1 MPRTLAVLLTLALL
15 IAACTTGEDPT
26 AEDTAD
32 DDAADDTATDEET
45 GSDED
50 VAQELTVGAE
60 DDTYVQEGEGAN
72 VGMYPLNTNV
82 YETLIRVTPEYDLEP
97 MLAEDW
103 EFVEPNTWRF
113 HLRDDVTFHNGEPM
127 DAEAVKEGLFDRVA
141 ADGGGT
147 IRAGED
153 SAEVVDEH
161 TIDFTPTEENMR
173 VPEQIVHPN
182 NSVVAPGTM
191 PDGEELVGTGPFR
204 FVEYASD
211 EQISVERNPDYWGEE
226 PALESITFRFFPE
239 ASSRMRALEAG
250 EIDIAVEVP
259 REEAEALESAGLEI
273 ATSEVGAYRAIY
285 SNIHGE
291 EPYDL
296 LGEDAVRHAVARAIN
311 REEIVEE
318 VLNGLAT
325 TDQTMIPPRLLGEHA
340 DLIEGFE
347 HDPDEAIE
355 LLEDAGWEEGDDG
368 IRERDGRRLELSLE
382 SGFGGAEVHRPV
394 PTVLESQLAEVGI
407 ALDVNEHPDSAS
419 YQEVIETGE
428 GDLFLEQGSQNDANP
443 GFLPV
448 LLFYSQGEA
457 ADAPYQSLFAPGD
470 EFDELIEPNLTSPE
484 VDDSLEAVAEA
495 MHVLIDEEA
504 IVLPFAGI
512 YRVVGHDPAVQNFD
526 PHPSMLNLRWSKI
539 SMGG

>member
-1 MPRTLAVLLTLALL
+1 MPRTLALLLTLALL

-32 DDAADDTATDEET
+32 DDTADDGATDDGA

-60 DDTYVQEGEGAN
+60 DDTYVQEGAGAN
-72 VGMYPLNTNV
+72 VGMYPLNANI

-153 SAEVVDEH
+153 SAEVVDDH
-161 TIDFTPTEENMR
+161 TIDFTPTEENLR

-182 NSVVAPGTM
+182 NSVVGPGTM
-191 PDGEELVGTGPFR
+191 PDGDELVGTGPFQ
-204 FVEYASD
+204 FVDYASD
-211 EQISVERNPDYWGEE
+211 EQISVERNPDYWGDE

-239 ASSRMRALEAG
+239 SSSRMRALEAG
-250 EIDIAVEVP
+250 EVDIAVEVP
-259 REEAEALESAGLEI
+259 REEVAALESAGVEI
-273 ATSEVGAYRAIY
+273 VTSEVGAYRAMFA
-285 SNIHGE
+285 NIHGD
-291 EPYDL
+291 EPHDL
-296 LGEDAVRHAVARAIN
+296 LGEDEVRHAVARAID

-325 TDQTMIPPRLLGEHA
+325 TDQTLVPPRLLGEHA
-340 DLIEGFE
+340 DLVEGFE
-347 HDPDEAIE
+347 HDPEEAVE
-355 LLEDAGWEEGDDG
+355 LLEEAGWEEGDDG
-368 IRERDGRRLELSLE
+368 IRERDGRRLELTLE
-382 SGFGGAEVHRPV
+382 SGFGGADIHRPV

-407 ALDVNEHPDSAS
+407 ALNVNEHPDSAS

-470 EFDELIEPNLTSPE
+470 EFDETIEPNLTSPDL
-484 VDDSLEAVAEA
+484 DDSLEAVAEA
-495 MHVLIDEEA
+495 MRILVDEEA

-512 YRVVGHDPAVQNFD
+512 YRVVGHDPVVQNFE

-539 SMGG
+539 SMGE

>member
-32 DDAADDTATDEET
+32 DDAADDTATDEEA

-512 YRVVGHDPAVQNFD
+512 YRVVGHDPAVQNFE

>member
-32 DDAADDTATDEET
+32 DDAADDTATDEEA

>member
-1 MPRTLAVLLTLALL
+1 MTRALAALLALL
-15 IAACTTGEDPT
+15 LVVAACEAGDGTGEDAGDEVT
-26 AEDTAD
+26 GDGDETAD
-32 DDAADDTATDEET
+32 DDAE
-45 GSDED
+45 
-50 VAQELTVGAE
+50 VPQELAVGVAN
-60 DDTYVQEGEGAN
+60 DTYVQEGTGAN
-72 VGMYPLNTNV
+72 VGMYPVNTNV
-82 YETLIRVTPEYDLEP
+82 YETLIRLTPEYDLEP
-97 MLAEDW
+97 LLAEDW

-113 HLRDDVTFHNGEPM
+113 HLREDVTFHNGEPM

-161 TIDFTPTEENMR
+161 TIDFTPTEENLR

-191 PDGEELVGTGPFR
+191 PDGEEVVGTGPFE
-204 FVEYASD
+204 FVEYRSD
-211 EQISVERNPDYWGEE
+211 ELISVERNDDYWGEA
-226 PALESITFRFFPE
+226 PTLESMTFRFFPE

-250 EIDIAVEVP
+250 EIDVAYEVP
-259 REEAEALESAGLEI
+259 REEVDALESAGIEI

-285 SNIHGE
+285 ANIHGGQ
-291 EPYDL
+291 PHDL
-296 LGEDAVRHAVARAIN
+296 LGEDEVRHAVARAID
-311 REEIVEE
+311 RQEIVDE

-340 DLIEGFE
+340 DLIEGFD
-347 HDPDEAIE
+347 HDPEQAIE

-368 IRERDGRRLELSLE
+368 VRERNGRRLELTLE
-382 SGFGGAEVHRPV
+382 SGFGGADVHRPV
-394 PTVLESQLAEVGI
+394 PTVLQSQLAEVGI
-407 ALDVNEHPDSAS
+407 DLQVNEHPDSAA

-457 ADAPYQSLFAPGD
+457 ADAPYQQLFAPGE
-470 EFDELIEPNLTSPE
+470 EFDRLIEPSLTSPE
-484 VDDSLEAVAEA
+484 TEESLEAVAQA
-495 MHVLIDEEA
+495 MRHIVDEEA

-512 YRVVGHDPAVQNFD
+512 YRVVGHDPAVQNFE
-526 PHPSMLNLRWSKI
+526 PHPSMLNLRWDDVA
-539 SMGG
+539 MGG

>member
-32 DDAADDTATDEET
+32 DDAADDTATDEEA

-484 VDDSLEAVAEA
+484 VDDSLEAAAEA